1 MRWLIIT
8 TIWKRDNSYWQKK
21 ETSFIKKYIPLN
33 CMIQEK
39 ATLPKITSLYIM
51 EVWKVIDK
59 FTNDTPPFVTGDYVN
74 YEHEGRIRKDLVNR
88 NDTKENNKLREI
100 SIQTENKDVIHRYI
114 TDNETEKI
122 WIPIKR

>member
-1 MRWLIIT
+1 
-8 TIWKRDNSYWQKK
+8 
-21 ETSFIKKYIPLN
+21 
-33 CMIQEK
+33 
-39 ATLPKITSLYIM
+39 M

-88 NDTKENNKLREI
+88 NDTKEKNKLREI